1 MTARTVRR
9 LQRLPLSLRVPLIAA
24 ALMVLVGLV
33 ASQQVLSALSVV
45 QEARLQELAGLHVDG
60 LAVALGPSVLRRDV
74 WEVFDTLDR
83 AAAAGSG
90 QRMVL
95 TVVADEYGRVIAAS
109 DPLRAPTDSDVGPLA
124 DGALPIEA
132 IRLSGGDDHI
142 RVAANLDYQGRSVGR
157 IISELNVSDLVAER
171 RTAGLYLLAGNAAV
185 TLALAFGG
193 YVAMRR
199 MLKPVALLAGHMGRM
214 EGTLEPIPA
223 SDLPG
228 GDTELAQLFQTYNA
242 MTEAVQA
249 RAEAERRLAER
260 ERFVSLGRLS
270 SSLAHEINNPL
281 GGLLNATDTIRTYA
295 DRPEVVRDAANLL
308 DRGLRHLRD
317 VARATLE
324 QNRID
329 RSGLPLR
336 PEDFDDLRLLF
347 WPEVAR
353 LNQKLDWRVE
363 APTEALE
370 AHPAAA
376 VRQIVLNLLLN
387 AAAAAGTGGS
397 VGLQLRARDDGL
409 DLRITDSGPGMN
421 DAARQRLL
429 TDDRCSRAVGSACAW
444 CAIWCARPAAG
455 WTTCGGPIPPRFPCS
470 CRGRLRH
477 AERPAHRPCRG
488 RRDHGRIDRPAPDAR
503 RGRGDLDETRAA
515 GHRCPADATRTDRR
529 HHLRRPPAGR
539 DRRGGVHHALPHHD
553 AAALPFHHR
562 PGRDRPGGAHAAGRR
577 DGLHH
582 QALRHGTV
590 SGTA

>member
-1 MTARTVRR
+1 MTVGSVKR
-9 LQRLPLSLRVPLIAA
+9 LQRLPLSLRVPLIAS
-24 ALMVLVGLV
+24 ALMVLVGVV
-33 ASQQVLSALSVV
+33 ASQQVLSSLSVV
-45 QEARLQELAGLHVDG
+45 QEERLRELAGLHVDG

-95 TVVADEYGRVIAAS
+95 TVVADENGRVIAAS
-109 DPLRAPTDSDVGPLA
+109 DPLRAPVDSDVGPLA

-132 IRLSGGDDHI
+132 IRLLGGDDHI
-142 RVAANLDYQGRSVGR
+142 RVTTDLDYQGRSVGR

-171 RTAGLYLLAGNAAV
+171 RTAGLYLLAGNAAM

-223 SDLPG
+223 SDLPR

-249 RAEAERRLAER
+249 KAEAERRLAER

-281 GGLLNATDTIRTYA
+281 GGLLNATDTIRAYA
-295 DRPEVVRDAANLL
+295 DRPEVVRDAADLL

-347 WPEVAR
+347 GPEVVR

-363 APTEALE
+363 APTEVLE

-409 DLRITDSGPGMN
+409 DLRITDSGPGLS

-429 TDDRCSRAVGSACAW
+429 TDDPVQPGGGVGLRLVRDLVRQVGGGVDYVRRSD
-444 CAIWCARPAAG
+444 
-455 WTTCGGPIPPRFPCS
+455 TTEISVFLPG
-470 CRGRLRH
+470 
-477 AERPAHRPCRG
+477 
-488 RRDHGRIDRPAPDAR
+488 
-503 RGRGDLDETRAA
+503 RAA
-515 GHRCPADATRTDRR
+515 AC
-529 HHLRRPPAGR
+529 
-539 DRRGGVHHALPHHD
+539 
-553 AAALPFHHR
+553 
-562 PGRDRPGGAHAAGRR
+562 
-577 DGLHH
+577 
-582 QALRHGTV
+582 
-590 SGTA
+590 

>member
-1 MTARTVRR
+1 MTASTVKR
-9 LQRLPLSLRVPLIAA
+9 LQRLPLSLRVPLIAS
-24 ALMVLVGLV
+24 ALMVLVGVV

-45 QEARLQELAGLHVDG
+45 QEERLRELAGLHVDG

-95 TVVADEYGRVIAAS
+95 TVVADENGRVIAAS
-109 DPLRAPTDSDVGPLA
+109 DPLRAPVDSDVGPLA
-124 DGALPIEA
+124 DGALPIDA
-132 IRLSGGDDHI
+132 IRLVGGDDHI
-142 RVAANLDYQGRSVGR
+142 RVAADLAYQGRSVGR

-171 RTAGLYLLAGNAAV
+171 RTAGLYLLAGNAAA

-193 YVAMRR
+193 YLAMRR
-199 MLKPVALLAGHMGRM
+199 MLKPVARLARHMGRM
-214 EGTLEPIPA
+214 AGTLEPIPA
-223 SDLPG
+223 TDLPK

-242 MTEAVQA
+242 MTDAVRA
-249 RAEAERRLAER
+249 KAEAERRLAER

-295 DRPEVVRDAANLL
+295 DRPEVVRDAADLL

-329 RSGLPLR
+329 RSGMPLR

-347 WPEVAR
+347 GPEVAR
-353 LNQKLDWRVE
+353 LGQKLDWSVD
-363 APTEALE
+363 APAEALE

-387 AAAAAGTGGS
+387 AAAAAGTAGT
-397 VGLQLRARDDGL
+397 VGLHVRAAENGL
-409 DLRITDSGPGMN
+409 DLRITDSGPGLN

-429 TDDRCSRAVGSACAW
+429 TDDPVQPGGGVGL
-444 CAIWCARPAAG
+444 RLVRDLVRQV
-455 WTTCGGPIPPRFPCS
+455 GGRV
-470 CRGRLRH
+470 
-477 AERPAHRPCRG
+477 
-488 RRDHGRIDRPAPDAR
+488 DYAR
-503 RGRGDLDETRAA
+503 RPDT
-515 GHRCPADATRTDRR
+515 TKIS
-529 HHLRRPPAGR
+529 
-539 DRRGGVHHALPHHD
+539 VFLPEG
-553 AAALPFHHR
+553 AAAC
-562 PGRDRPGGAHAAGRR
+562 
-577 DGLHH
+577 
-582 QALRHGTV
+582 
-590 SGTA
+590 